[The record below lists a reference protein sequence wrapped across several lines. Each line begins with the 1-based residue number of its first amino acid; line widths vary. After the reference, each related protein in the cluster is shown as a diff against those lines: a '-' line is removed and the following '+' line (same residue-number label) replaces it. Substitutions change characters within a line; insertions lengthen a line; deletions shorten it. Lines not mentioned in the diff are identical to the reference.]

1 MRYFVFLFLSAVLFS
16 VVPAQTREEAI
27 NELNKLKQK
36 AGSLEEII
44 LSPNKSDYEAA
55 SRENAQV
62 FRILPRETY
71 DKGLFKIRGGGAF
84 YSFYRKTHEYGQGS
98 DISLEQGNFGV
109 GFAGADYG
117 FIADLGDIPLSEI
130 NKTTKGVAYLSG
142 YIPPTDEADAREENK
157 KGWRPGFEVDGVTYL
172 NRVPAAA
179 GHTYVIR
186 SVNLDRSDVLVA
198 FRVYRKDAD
207 RSYIIFWKLLEQ
219 FEKPIL
225 NRSNETSQK
234 QSGNGLEQR
243 VLNALRN
250 KGFYDVTVDVSTIPL
265 TLRGTVPK
273 GKLANAIMTAMEE
286 IGGNPVKNEINEK

>member
-84 YSFYRKTHEYGQGS
+84 YSFYRQTHEYGQGS